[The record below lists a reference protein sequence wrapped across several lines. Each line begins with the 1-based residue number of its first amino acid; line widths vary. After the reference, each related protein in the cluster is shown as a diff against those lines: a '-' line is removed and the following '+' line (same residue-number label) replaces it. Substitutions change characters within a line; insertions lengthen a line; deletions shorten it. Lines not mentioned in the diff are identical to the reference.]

1 MNLLEKWMKFKNL
14 SLKIINED
22 FKIVVTRTSSQIL
35 CVDNRVTVRVDMS
48 MITELLLFRS
58 IIKTVIIFT
67 RNRF

>member
-14 SLKIINED
+14 SLKIINKD